1 MIDIHGIRKTFV
13 TDLGEV
19 EAVRGVSIEIEQGE
33 FYTLLGPSG
42 CGKSTTLRCI
52 AGIETP
58 EEGEINI
65 GGQVV
70 FSSSTGTIVPAH
82 KRPIGMVFQ
91 SYAIWPHMNV
101 FENAA
106 FSLVYGR
113 HKVPRKE
120 MKERVMN
127 ALTLVH
133 LDKLA
138 ERPAPLLSGGQ
149 QQRVALARA
158 LVAEPK
164 VLLLD
169 EPLSNLDAALREE
182 MRGEIRS
189 LVKTL
194 SLTALYVTHD
204 QVEALTMSDRVGVMV
219 DGQILQEG
227 TPEDIYLN
235 PRDPR
240 IASFVG
246 KINLL
251 EGEILE
257 EGREDSLAVI
267 GTTLGQLRCRPFS
280 GTRKGDGVF
289 IAWRPEVIEYYRERL
304 DSSNVIEGTV
314 DSMSFLGDSVVCV
327 VRSANI
333 QIQGKF
339 GPFRRFRVGEK
350 VYVRLPPEYGNIIP
364 KGRSN
369 LHENSAAGAGKY
381 I

>member
-13 TDLGEV
+13 TDRGEV
-19 EAVRGVSIEIEQGE
+19 EAVRGVSVEIEQGE

-52 AGIETP
+52 AGIENP

-189 LVKTL
+189 LVKRL
-194 SLTALYVTHD
+194 NLTALYVTHD

-235 PRDPR
+235 PRDPH

-267 GTTLGQLRCRPFS
+267 GTSLGQLRCRPFS
-280 GTRKGDGVF
+280 GTCKGDSVF
-289 IAWRPEVIEYYRERL
+289 IAWRPEVIEYYREPL

-314 DSMSFLGDSVVCV
+314 DSTSFLGDSVVCV

-333 QIQGKF
+333 QILGKF
-339 GPFRRFRVGEK
+339 GPFSRFRVGEK

-369 LHENSAAGAGKY
+369 LHENSVAGAGK
-381 I
+381 